1 MWTRQ
6 EVKRK
11 GKTAFFAS
19 YWKFV
24 LVALIIGAVSG
35 GAGGVSSG
43 FSTASANMG
52 SAFGNMGSYKAD
64 DQDFD
69 LDDEPDLNIDGVDES
84 GSAHISIDDG
94 KISINGENTD
104 GDFDVNI
111 DNGKVT
117 INGTS
122 EDGEKIDFALDPGM
136 STVVIDGKEIDIA
149 RPTAAAVAGIAI
161 AVAIV
166 VAIISLIVGAFT
178 IALDVFVL
186 NPIEYGTQ
194 KFLRKAQNG
203 NESLGTVFN
212 GFKDGYRNIVKVM
225 FFRDLF
231 IFLWS
236 LLFIIPGIVKSYEY
250 RMVPF
255 ILSENPGMSKD
266 EALKASSRMM
276 YGQKWKTFVLDL
288 SFIGWNLLS
297 LLTLG
302 ILGVFYVAPYA
313 HSTNAALYETLK
325 SENAETVVAQ
335 S

>member
-43 FSTASANMG
+43 FSTSSANMG
-52 SAFGNMGSYKAD
+52 SAFGNIGSNKAD

-166 VAIISLIVGAFT
+166 VALISLIVGAFS

-212 GFKDGYRNIVKVM
+212 VFKDGYRNIVKVM